1 MNSKKIKERLI
12 APGNLLPFI
21 LLTSLFL
28 LWGLANNMTDTLLAA
43 FKRIMSMTDAR
54 TSLIQI
60 SCYGLGYFIF
70 ALPAAIYIKRFSYK
84 SGVLL
89 GLGLYIVGCFLFFPA
104 KLTGNYFHFLGALWI
119 LFGGLSIL
127 ETSANPYIIAM
138 GDPKTG
144 TRRLNLA
151 QSFNPLGSI
160 LGVVLSQIFILS
172 ELNTAS
178 ATERAAMAV
187 SDLQGIQ
194 ATELNAVTMTYV
206 SVGFLLLAL
215 FVLILFIKMP
225 RASDA
230 GSSVDLGPTL
240 KRLIK
245 NKNYVMGVIAQ
256 FFYVGAQIGVWSF
269 TIRYAMSSLNLENI
283 VLPAGKTPEQIAATY
298 YVASLILFA
307 SSRFI
312 FTFLM
317 KYIRPSSLLIF
328 ASVMAIVASL
338 IVVFGSGMVS
348 VIALVSI
355 SGFMSLMFP
364 TIFGQ
369 AVVGLGDDTKIGGS
383 GLIMAI
389 LGGAV
394 VTFLQGRLSDITSSI
409 NYSYLIPLICFA
421 FILYYAYYSGRTE
434 KKLIG

>member
-269 TIRYAMSSLNLENI
+269 TIRYAMNSLNLENI

-328 ASVMAIVASL
+328 ASAMAIVASL
-338 IVVFGSGMVS
+338 IVIFGSGMVS